1 MVGEMEPPN
10 GRPAG
15 GRNGRGAGLADPVEQ
30 RRAWCEILRLVR
42 DEADAARQH
51 FLVYLVD
58 IAIEHAV
65 ALERSGR
72 AAQAERR

>member
-1 MVGEMEPPN
+1 MAHDKPARN
-10 GRPAG
+10 GASAG
-15 GRNGRGAGLADPVEQ
+15 GGATGRGGGDLADR

-42 DEADAARQH
+42 EEADAANQP

-65 ALERSGR
+65 SIEREGR
-72 AAQAERR
+72 LREAERP